1 MMTKEER
8 DKMRT
13 ACHLLEPPASEV
25 VTKCLNDL
33 DEKDVLIKKLED

>member
-1 MMTKEER
+1 MKKEER

-13 ACHLLEPPASEV
+13 SCHLLEPPAGEI

-33 DEKDVLIKKLED
+33 DEKDRLIKKLLNS